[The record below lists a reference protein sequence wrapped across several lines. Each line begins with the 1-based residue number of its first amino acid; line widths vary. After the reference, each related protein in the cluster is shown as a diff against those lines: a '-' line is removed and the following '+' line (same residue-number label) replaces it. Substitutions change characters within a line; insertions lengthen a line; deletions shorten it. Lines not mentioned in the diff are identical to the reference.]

1 MFLKKEWSSEI
12 NLDYTWTSLE
22 TSFKYSMMDRGQ
34 EGCDNCGTQELHLSS
49 SPPRLRAKKEIWGK
63 SSLVFNQWEHCCRTQ
78 RGLVEPA
85 EGTAR
90 VADQLVI
97 CKPQGNLLVGTFHW
111 VTAMDDV
118 PVKTRARGQKEW
130 QTENLVETTSP
141 SRKVAVYGLPLS
153 VQAAL
158 WHCSIVSSLKK
169 EKTEVKVLWGFSSVP
184 DSRQLPDQ
192 LCACATQMKNWH
204 VVSLLYHFHPPLQKI
219 SFKIKNVIDYV
230 SAFLDLVW

>member
-12 NLDYTWTSLE
+12 NLDYTWTSIE

-34 EGCDNCGTQELHLSS
+34 EGCDNCGTQELHVSS
-49 SPPRLRAKKEIWGK
+49 SPSRLRAKKEIWGK

-130 QTENLVETTSP
+130 QTES
-141 SRKVAVYGLPLS
+141 SRNNFTKSKSCCIWPPTVCS
-153 VQAAL
+153 SSAL
-158 WHCSIVSSLKK
+158 TLFNCVKF

-184 DSRQLPDQ
+184 DSCQLPDW

-219 SFKIKNVIDYV
+219 SFQIKNVIDYV